1 MKTQDIKTTVTEL
14 IPRDGRAS
22 FYGKARVVEQ
32 GGRRYLVSYDEVMA
46 SVDGDGKVTRH
57 SAYRS
62 RTTDRHVKSFLETFG
77 RDVRDGRRFRELP
90 VEDGLEAVTTI
101 RKAAER

>member
-1 MKTQDIKTTVTEL
+1 MKTQDTDTTVTEL
-14 IPRDGRAS
+14 VPRDGRAS

-32 GGRRYLVSYDEVMA
+32 DGRKYLVSYGEVMA
-46 SVDGDGKVTRH
+46 SVDKDGKVARH

-62 RTTDRHVKSFLETFG
+62 HTTDRHVKSFLETFG

-90 VEDGLEAVTTI
+90 VEGGLEAATTI